1 MSIVNLISTKTLRDE
16 YMIDENLDE
25 KYYLP
30 LIKKAQDFIIKPLLG
45 EDFYNLIINQVINN
59 NLSVKNKTI
68 IDDYIQPIIAY
79 YVMGEVVF
87 STAYK
92 LKNAGVD
99 AGDQYKFSELVKI
112 SDKYRKDCD
121 SYQQILT
128 KYVCDNSIATIPEKN
143 TFKVGLYLGQSY
155 PINYYNQPDKNKLV

>member
-59 NLSVKNKTI
+59 NLT
-68 IDDYIQPIIAY
+68 
-79 YVMGEVVF
+79 
-87 STAYK
+87 
-92 LKNAGVD
+92 L
-99 AGDQYKFSELVKI
+99 
-112 SDKYRKDCD
+112 
-121 SYQQILT
+121 
-128 KYVCDNSIATIPEKN
+128 
-143 TFKVGLYLGQSY
+143 
-155 PINYYNQPDKNKLV
+155 